1 MVLSILSVSEEHV
14 ELPNEQFLC
23 SSEVVAHSQTQ
34 CEFRV
39 LEHRV
44 DVGHNGVFF
53 YEVDVCCPRMD
64 ALLISLLLLIILKR
78 RKRRRIQNHRR
89 PIHRRHWVHP
99 ILTSRNKNGQHK
111 LLFEELK
118 CYPDKFFK
126 YFRMSVNSFNELLS
140 VLHDDLKHQDTRMRK
155 SISPTERLAIT
166 LRYLATGCSFGDFE
180 LVYRCGAS
188 TARLI
193 ESDPWT
199 SCTCIQYAAYNK
211 TRPGRRDW
219 GAARRGG
226 KKPATV
232 AVYAHESND
241 KTQPQVASALDSRSL
256 WLGRGHSSAQC
267 APILYKMYEETRPQV
282 VAATSG

>member
-1 MVLSILSVSEEHV
+1 
-14 ELPNEQFLC
+14 
-23 SSEVVAHSQTQ
+23 
-34 CEFRV
+34 
-39 LEHRV
+39 
-44 DVGHNGVFF
+44 
-53 YEVDVCCPRMD
+53 MD

-188 TARLI
+188 TARL
-193 ESDPWT
+193 
-199 SCTCIQYAAYNK
+199 
-211 TRPGRRDW
+211 
-219 GAARRGG
+219 
-226 KKPATV
+226 
-232 AVYAHESND
+232 
-241 KTQPQVASALDSRSL
+241 
-256 WLGRGHSSAQC
+256 
-267 APILYKMYEETRPQV
+267 
-282 VAATSG
+282 

>member
-1 MVLSILSVSEEHV
+1 MSKVDAKPIDIPKQMDAESYHQYIGLSIQFKFIGYLFKVRDQGQSKVMVS
-14 ELPNEQFLC
+14 
-23 SSEVVAHSQTQ
+23 
-34 CEFRV
+34 
-39 LEHRV
+39 
-44 DVGHNGVFF
+44 VFF
-53 YEVDVCCPRMD
+53 MLVRM
-64 ALLISLLLLIILKR
+64 
-78 RKRRRIQNHRR
+78 
-89 PIHRRHWVHP
+89 
-99 ILTSRNKNGQHK
+99 
-111 LLFEELK
+111 
-118 CYPDKFFK
+118 
-126 YFRMSVNSFNELLS
+126 
-140 VLHDDLKHQDTRMRK
+140 TR
-155 SISPTERLAIT
+155 L
-166 LRYLATGCSFGDFE
+166 YLATGCSFGDFE

>member
-1 MVLSILSVSEEHV
+1 
-14 ELPNEQFLC
+14 
-23 SSEVVAHSQTQ
+23 
-34 CEFRV
+34 
-39 LEHRV
+39 
-44 DVGHNGVFF
+44 
-53 YEVDVCCPRMD
+53 MD

-180 LVYRCGAS
+180 LVYRC
-188 TARLI
+188 
-193 ESDPWT
+193 
-199 SCTCIQYAAYNK
+199 AYNK